1 MQSGQSSGAPID
13 EMVQALAL
21 HPTFTQFDRA
31 ALRALATRSGIAAF
45 AAGDLIMS
53 QGDPGSFAYLILD
66 GEVDVF
72 VEIPGER
79 VQMATLG
86 RHNTIGELG
95 AFTDM
100 PRTATV
106 TARSDLIAMRIERD
120 SLMDLAAEFPVV
132 AVAVIGELGRRLH
145 SMNRPLAYLTYAAER
160 ACPRRIRRG
169 DVDRADQPTGRAR

>member
-1 MQSGQSSGAPID
+1 MQSGQSAGAGAAPAPID
-13 EMVQALAL
+13 QMVQALTL
-21 HPTFTQFDRA
+21 HPTFTRFDGA

-45 AAGDLIMS
+45 AAGDLIIS

-72 VEIPGER
+72 VEIPGDR

-86 RHNTIGELG
+86 RHNMIGELG

-106 TARSDLIAMRIERD
+106 TAET
-120 SLMDLAAEFPVV
+120 SLLCWGLAPWDF
-132 AVAVIGELGRRLH
+132 
-145 SMNRPLAYLTYAAER
+145 RPLVENNATVAWKLLDSIAKIVAES
-160 ACPRRIRRG
+160 
-169 DVDRADQPTGRAR
+169 